1 MGERKK
7 ALADYEMALKLDPG
21 NENAAN
27 GRRAMIAEIA
37 KFGAASPGPMHAR
50 SPDDRG
56 PSFDCATAKR
66 EVEQVI
72 CADPQL
78 GVLDRQ
84 IAEAYA
90 RVLKS
95 AGKRGADGLRKSQRD
110 FLVTRDA
117 SFRRPGYDLKKV
129 MQDRLLRLNAMES

>member
-1 MGERKK
+1 
-7 ALADYEMALKLDPG
+7 
-21 NENAAN
+21 
-27 GRRAMIAEIA
+27 MIAEIA

-84 IAEAYA
+84 IAETYE

-95 AGKRGADGLRKSQRD
+95 ASKRSAGELRKSQRD
-110 FLVTRDA
+110 FLSTRNA
-117 SFRRPGYDLKKV
+117 SFGRPGYDLKKI
-129 MQDRLLRLNAMES
+129 MQERLQKLNAIES